1 MDPITED
8 FIRRTWGEE
17 QLAFWQQR
25 PEIQLHQLFEQ
36 LNHQQRNGILP
47 VEESIGPM
55 VGLFAG
61 GRHGVAYSGVSK
73 SIPFLIHAAKGHPLP
88 ERVFAQRPS

>member
-17 QLAFWQQR
+17 QLAFWQQP
-25 PEIQLHQLFEQ
+25 PEIQLRQLFAQ
-36 LNHQQRNGILP
+36 MDHQQRSGILL

-55 VGLFAG
+55 V
-61 GRHGVAYSGVSK
+61 
-73 SIPFLIHAAKGHPLP
+73 
-88 ERVFAQRPS
+88 E

>member
-55 VGLFAG
+55 VEYPG
-61 GRHGVAYSGVSK
+61 
-73 SIPFLIHAAKGHPLP
+73 
-88 ERVFAQRPS
+88 AQRMAHDEGGLMGSTR